1 MKRFLRL
8 LARRFGYEFLHRT
21 DDAVLQSLLDAY
33 NDLRLSPRDLLR
45 WDHRLA
51 HLASLSHLR
60 SQLHLHAID
69 LLIDVGANRGQF
81 ALDARRAG
89 YTGEMLSFEPLAAH
103 QAHLS
108 NLAARDGRWRIFPC
122 GLGATAAE
130 LDLHVYHDDTFS
142 SVLTVN
148 PSAQNNFGHLV
159 ALERVERI
167 SIRTL
172 DEILAEREIGPARRI
187 FLKTDTQGYDA
198 DVLAGAADT
207 LRQTLA
213 VLTEATVAPLYDG
226 SSRLEE
232 INALLLPLGFARA
245 GLFPIGY
252 APETHTLIELDCF
265 FCRPAS
271 HISPPQ

>member
-1 MKRFLRL
+1 MRSICSSTS
-8 LARRFGYEFLHRT
+8 ARIAASSRSTPAAPATPAKCFPSNR
-21 DDAVLQSLLDAY
+21 
-33 NDLRLSPRDLLR
+33 SPRIRPPL
-45 WDHRLA
+45 
-51 HLASLSHLR
+51 
-60 SQLHLHAID
+60 QP
-69 LLIDVGANRGQF
+69 
-81 ALDARRAG
+81 RR
-89 YTGEMLSFEPLAAH
+89 
-103 QAHLS
+103 
-108 NLAARDGRWRIFPC
+108 RDGRWRIFSC
-122 GLGATAAE
+122 GLGVTAAE

-148 PSAQNNFGHLV
+148 ASAQNNFGHLV
-159 ALERVERI
+159 ALQRVERI

-172 DEILAEREIGPARRI
+172 DEILAELEIGPARRI

-198 DVLAGAADT
+198 AVLAGATDT